1 MLLDN
6 FMESMAASMESNS
19 NASTSTNN
27 NSHNSN
33 SHKGGSTMS
42 TNTSNSNSKAH
53 NSNSNSRKPRK
64 ANSKASAPKANSNAS
79 NSNAPTLPDTLPAVA
94 NAGISGKGMEQDAA
108 TSLLFQYHI
117 RKALEIYG
125 GAASICQVY
134 NFLRGDSPLRLEKDG
149 SPKQDNLPRWRGLG
163 SSKLF
168 RANTEGTLLTY
179 THKVCSNGRV
189 RSVAVAGPTLQEFPS
204 K

>member
-6 FMESMAASMESNS
+6 FFAMVAESMESN
-19 NASTSTNN
+19 A
-27 NSHNSN
+27 SHNSN
-33 SHKGGSTMS
+33 SHNSHNSHKGGNTME
-42 TNTSNSNSKAH
+42 NNSKRNSKAH
-53 NSNSNSRKPRK
+53 NSNSNSKGK
-64 ANSKASAPKANSNAS
+64 GKAPKAANSNANSKPAS
-79 NSNAPTLPDTLPAVA
+79 NAAPTLPETLPATA
-94 NAGISGKGMEQDAA
+94 NAGISAKGMEQDAS

-117 RKALEIYG
+117 RKALAAYG

-179 THKVCSNGRV
+179 THKVCANGRI

>member
-6 FMESMAASMESNS
+6 FMESMAASMESN
-19 NASTSTNN
+19 ATTSTT
-27 NSHNSN
+27 SN
-33 SHKGGSTMS
+33 TTSHKGDNTME
-42 TNTSNSNSKAH
+42 NTTSKRNNGRKASNSKRNATT
-53 NSNSNSRKPRK
+53 SK
-64 ANSKASAPKANSNAS
+64 ANNNATPT
-79 NSNAPTLPDTLPAVA
+79 PTLPETLPATA
-94 NAGISGKGMEQDAA
+94 NAGISAKGMEQDAA

-117 RKALEIYG
+117 RKALAAYG

-179 THKVCSNGRV
+179 THKVCSNGRI
-189 RSVAVAGPTLQEFPS
+189 RSVAVAGPTLQEFPAA